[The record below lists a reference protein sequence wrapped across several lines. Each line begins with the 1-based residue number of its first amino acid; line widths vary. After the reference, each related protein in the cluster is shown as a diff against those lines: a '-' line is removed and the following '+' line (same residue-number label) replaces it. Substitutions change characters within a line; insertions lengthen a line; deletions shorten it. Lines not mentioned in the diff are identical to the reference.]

1 MSTETNKESP
11 TNDHP
16 CYVVKDTIH
25 TRLNWAHTWVLNEPT
40 IVKGKTRHTTYKVC
54 SVCKLQGDQPN
65 PSPCDLCH
73 THHIDGE
80 PCNPKTCE
88 HDYDHSEGDYGWM
101 VCIYC
106 ADETGDDRDGHVEY
120 DYQDE
125 EWAQ

>member
-40 IVKGKTRHTTYKVC
+40 IVRGKARHTTYKVC

-65 PSPCDLCH
+65 PDICTQCHTPHDELVQPCD
-73 THHIDGE
+73 
-80 PCNPKTCE
+80 PKTCE
-88 HDYDHSEGDYGWM
+88 HDYDWSLGDDGWM

-120 DYQDE
+120 DYQE
-125 EWAQ
+125 ELE

>member
-40 IVKGKTRHTTYKVC
+40 IVKGKVRHTTWKIC
-54 SVCKLQGDQPN
+54 SVCGLQGNQPN

-80 PCNPKTCE
+80 PCDSKTCE
-88 HDYDHSEGDYGWM
+88 HDYDHNEGDYGYM
-101 VCIYC
+101 VCTYC
-106 ADETGDDRDGHVEY
+106 GDETGDDRDGHVEY
-120 DYQDE
+120 DYQE
-125 EWAQ
+125 ELE